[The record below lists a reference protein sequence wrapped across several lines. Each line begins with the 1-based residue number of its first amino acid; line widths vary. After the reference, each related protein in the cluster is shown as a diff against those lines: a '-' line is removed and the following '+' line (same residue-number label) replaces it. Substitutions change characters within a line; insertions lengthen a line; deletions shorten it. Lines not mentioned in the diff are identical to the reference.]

1 MCAILNMR
9 HQWMLHRLAGFERGQ
24 NRVSVHWRALENLVA
39 ERIRKRVQN
48 RRAPSGNW
56 RLADAARANRRFR
69 VGNIERTP
77 LHVDR
82 NVENGRR
89 LVLVEALRNHLAVM
103 RIEYPLLTDG
113 VANAQC

>member
-1 MCAILNMR
+1 MTAITLSLQSHLDVR
-9 HQWMLHRLAGFERGQ
+9 HQRMLHRPARFE
-24 NRVSVHWRALENLVA
+24 
-39 ERIRKRVQN
+39 RVQN

-113 VANAQC
+113 VA